1 MGCHTWTAIKAS
13 LTTEEIYNRLKQ
25 NANSCI
31 KFSKIITIPDEDLT
45 EEELK
50 EKEALYKSAPYLF
63 TPSGIKYQWDYYI
76 KAEQFLLE
84 LEENK
89 NDRAYLISVYE
100 RDEDDENE
108 ERYTIFNSFELEEFP
123 LNGEL
128 YYRVDSNI
136 FDIFRVG
143 GYPDDVLYSTLD
155 VLEYIDKLNKGVYD
169 IKLSKEEVDKIDKFF
184 NENKEGVI
192 YFG

>member
-1 MGCHTWTAIKAS
+1 MGCHTWTAVKAN
-13 LTTEEIYNRLKQ
+13 LTTEEIYEKLKK
-25 NANSCI
+25 NAEFCI
-31 KFSKIITIPDEDLT
+31 NFSKIFIMPDEDLS
-45 EEELK
+45 EDDLK
-50 EKEALYKSAPYLF
+50 ERESLYKAAPRLF
-63 TPSGIKYQWDYYI
+63 LPSRIKYHWDCYI

-89 NDRAYLISVYE
+89 NDRAYLINVYE

-108 ERYTIFNSFELEEFP
+108 ERYTIFNSFEFEEFP

-128 YYRVDSNI
+128 YYRFDSNI

-143 GYPDDVLYSTLD
+143 GYPDDVLYSTYN
-155 VLEYIDKLNKGVYD
+155 VLKYIDKLNEGVYD
-169 IKLSKEEVDKIDKFF
+169 IKLSKEDVDKIDKFF
-184 NENKEGVI
+184 NENKGGVI

>member
-1 MGCHTWTAIKAS
+1 MVTQVQGTFFSDENIT
-13 LTTEEIYNRLKQ
+13 LKWQ
-25 NANSCI
+25 D
-31 KFSKIITIPDEDLT
+31 F
-45 EEELK
+45 
-50 EKEALYKSAPYLF
+50 
-63 TPSGIKYQWDYYI
+63 I

-89 NDRAYLISVYE
+89 NNREYLISVYE

-108 ERYTIFNSFELEEFP
+108 ERYTLFNSFEFEEFV

-128 YYRVDSNI
+128 YIRFDSNI

-143 GYPDDVLYSTLD
+143 GYPEDVLYSTND
-155 VLEYIDKLNKGVYD
+155 VLKYIDKLNKDVYD

-184 NENKEGVI
+184 NENKGGVI